1 MNWTKEKKLLEYFE
15 FEKSESNDSIIQ
27 YLQLIRYNDRES
39 LCHLLHYLL
48 EFVGLIDG
56 LELQFYHLPL

>member
-1 MNWTKEKKLLEYFE
+1 MKNYNFNDLNQGKKLLEYFE

-27 YLQLIRYNDRES
+27 YLQLFLRYNDRES

-48 EFVGLIDG
+48 EFIGFID
-56 LELQFYHLPL
+56 